1 MLLGDT
7 MHDEYVKLIHGGG
20 GEVMVNFIESLFV
33 KSFGDGRILNG
44 VGLKDLDDGASI
56 PLGEWEIVLTSDGY
70 TVDPIFFP
78 GGDIGKLAI
87 SGTIN
92 DLAVMGAKPLAIL
105 DDLIVEEGFSINDL
119 KKVINSMSLTAK
131 EIGVTIMGGDFKV
144 MPKGR
149 IDKLIITTTGIGLTR
164 RGKVI
169 TDSGLRPGDKIIV
182 TGTIG
187 EHEIALIS
195 VREGIEFE
203 TEIVS
208 DVAPIWPIM
217 NKALKIGGITAAK
230 DPTRGGLA
238 AALNELAKKSN
249 VGIIIHENK
258 IPIRDEVRAASE
270 MLGLDPLYLACEG
283 RAIIG
288 VKPEKAEEVLEAIRS
303 IHLGKNAT
311 IIGQVV
317 KENPGFVVL
326 ETMVGGRRIIEPP
339 IGTPLPRVC

>member
-1 MLLGDT
+1 

-20 GEVMVNFIESLFV
+20 GEVMVNLIESLFV

>member
-1 MLLGDT
+1 